1 MEFPQHRL
9 RKNCQRK
16 KNINEMMKNGGLL
29 WETIADLLAIQ
40 EKIKKRSSK
49 YEDE

>member
-1 MEFPQHRL
+1 MEFLQHRL
-9 RKNCQRK
+9 KKNCQRK

-29 WETIADLLAIQ
+29 WETIVGLLAIQ

-49 YEDE
+49 YEDK